1 MQGGIGI
8 PKYLSSSL
16 AILPLV
22 LFWNSCEST
31 DPTDWRSPEGG
42 RFAKTSVEELY
53 ERAQRNDYF
62 AMVHL
67 GWRYDTGTGVKADVR
82 EAAAWYRQAAE
93 RGGHSMAQNNLGC
106 LYRDGRGVIQDYKTA
121 STLFRMSAEQ
131 GNNHARTN
139 LGWLYERGYGVPQ
152 DYRQALQLYTKKL
165 RRNIATSRP
174 ASNTLGIRWH
184 RTI

>member
-1 MQGGIGI
+1 MQGGIRI
-8 PKYLSSSL
+8 TKYWSSTL

-31 DPTDWRSPEGG
+31 DPTDWRSTKEG

-53 ERAQRNDYF
+53 ERAQSNDYF

-106 LYRDGRGVIQDYKTA
+106 LYRDGRGAIQD
-121 STLFRMSAEQ
+121 
-131 GNNHARTN
+131 
-139 LGWLYERGYGVPQ
+139 
-152 DYRQALQLYTKKL
+152 
-165 RRNIATSRP
+165 
-174 ASNTLGIRWH
+174 
-184 RTI
+184 